1 MDPVFL
7 AIAFVLGFAAR
18 QVGLPPLVGFLAAGF
33 ALNGLGFESGPLLV
47 QFAELGVTLLLFSI
61 GLKLKIET
69 LLKPEV
75 WAGASLHM
83 VATVVVFG
91 LAIFAL
97 AAAGINLFAGLDLAT
112 SALIAFALS
121 FSSTV
126 FAVKALEEKGETQS
140 LHGRVAIGILIMQDI
155 IAVVFITVSTGK
167 VPSLWALALCG
178 LILLRPFLFLIMDRC
193 GHGELIPLFGL
204 VAALVLGAEAFDQV
218 GLKAD
223 LGALILGVLLAKH
236 GRAGE
241 ISDSLLSF
249 KDILLVGFFLNIGLS
264 GTLSLEAVLVALL
277 FVLVLPFKV
286 ALFFVLLTRFR
297 LRARNSTLTT
307 LGLATYSEFGLIV
320 GAIGVANDWLAAD
333 WLAVVAVAL
342 AATIVLGSPLN
353 AMAHGIY
360 ARFHDRLILW
370 ESATRHPEDQPIHA
384 GEARIA
390 ILGMGRIGTGTYDTM
405 RARYGDVIIGLD
417 ISETVP

>member
-1 MDPVFL
+1 MSAMFL

-33 ALNGLGFESGPLLV
+33 TLNGLGFESGPLLV
-47 QFAELGVTLLLFSI
+47 QFADLGVTLLLFWI

-75 WAGASLHM
+75 WAGASFHM
-83 VATVVVFG
+83 AVTVVVFG

-97 AAAGINLFAGLDLAT
+97 STAGVHLFAGLTLAT

-126 FAVKALEEKGETQS
+126 FAIKALEEKGEMQS

-167 VPSLWALALCG
+167 IPSVWALALFG
-178 LILLRPFLFLIMDRC
+178 LVLLRPLVFRIMDRC

-204 VAALVLGAEAFDQV
+204 FAALVLGAEAFDLV

-236 GRAGE
+236 RRAGE
-241 ISDSLLSF
+241 EVVQWLLLDRVDAVAARAPVRGQDESLALARA
-249 KDILLVGFFLNIGLS
+249 D
-264 GTLSLEAVLVALL
+264 EAQTA
-277 FVLVLPFKV
+277 
-286 ALFFVLLTRFR
+286 
-297 LRARNSTLTT
+297 
-307 LGLATYSEFGLIV
+307 
-320 GAIGVANDWLAAD
+320 
-333 WLAVVAVAL
+333 LAVAE
-342 AATIVLGSPLN
+342 AATTRADVTLDAPILECVPVTAGNTFQSHVAGHRIHRSP
-353 AMAHGIY
+353 
-360 ARFHDRLILW
+360 R
-370 ESATRHPEDQPIHA
+370 
-384 GEARIA
+384 
-390 ILGMGRIGTGTYDTM
+390 
-405 RARYGDVIIGLD
+405 
-417 ISETVP
+417 